1 MVEVV
6 ISSIRMTTI
15 TMRYLFR
22 LRSRVENLFLV
33 IFELSEILVWVPAYT
48 QQANTWSVFL
58 RTVPARSRLSL
69 DSEHACE

>member
-6 ISSIRMTTI
+6 ISSMRITTI

-33 IFELSEILVWVPAYT
+33 IFELREILV
-48 QQANTWSVFL
+48 
-58 RTVPARSRLSL
+58 
-69 DSEHACE
+69 